1 MGTQARILVAVQL
14 DGQIY
19 QPNQVVDLP
28 PAVAKALRT
37 EGDIDTSKEAV
48 AYCVDELGA
57 TVIVHQAAADVP
69 VDVPVDAPAEAP
81 AAEVAATV

>member
-28 PAVAKALRT
+28 PAVAKALRA
-37 EGDIDTSKEAV
+37 EGNVDTSKEAI
-48 AYCVDELGA
+48 AYCLDELGA
-57 TVIVHQAAADVP
+57 TVIVHQAVAVVP
-69 VDVPVDAPAEAP
+69 VDVPVDAPADVP
-81 AAEVAATV
+81 AEVAATV